1 MNRFDTASASEG
13 TAQSPGE
20 STRDLFPLPLSPF
33 ERYMAL
39 DDTRAYPMTFVLMLK
54 LKGNLRR
61 DPFQQ
66 AAHFALERHPLLAS
80 RICHFRGK
88 GSCWVPVA
96 TPTPQICWGNSG
108 FSQQSAVRE
117 AAVRERID
125 LAREIGIRIS
135 VDADSDR
142 ADVLFEFHH
151 ACTDGLGAVQFIGDL
166 LADYGQL
173 TTKDGDER
181 PEIEPV
187 NFDAL
192 RAREDYSTNKGEQ
205 AAKSF
210 SYPYLLGRLT
220 KLLLRR
226 RPVPVARPRPT
237 QHVGTV
243 LRFPAMISRT
253 LDRTQVQQLKAVA
266 ARKGVTL
273 NDLYLLETFRTI
285 RDWNRAQ
292 GRGRDDQWLRIGM
305 PTNLR
310 TPVHE
315 RMPAANVVSYMFL
328 ARRAGDCDRP
338 DEMLAR
344 IHRQTSLAVHAR
356 LGRITVMGLKYV
368 QKVPGLLWC
377 LLRRNRCFCSAI
389 LTNAGDIS
397 RQFYVRFPLNEGRC
411 VAGNVTLE
419 ALTASPTIRP
429 KTRLAISVLTY
440 AGTVF
445 IGLRCDPHCFT
456 REQAE
461 DLADSFV
468 NRLKQSSSN
477 PSSSDV
483 VPQSNAA

>member
-1 MNRFDTASASEG
+1 
-13 TAQSPGE
+13 
-20 STRDLFPLPLSPF
+20 
-33 ERYMAL
+33 MAL
-39 DDTRAYPMTFVLMLK
+39 DDTRAYPMTFVLMIK
-54 LKGNLRR
+54 LKGNLLRQ
-61 DPFQQ
+61 PFQQ
-66 AAHFALERHPLLAS
+66 AAHFALDRHPLLAS
-80 RICHFRGK
+80 RICHVRGK

-96 TPTPQICWGNSG
+96 TPTPQICWGNLQS
-108 FSQQSAVRE
+108 SQQS
-117 AAVRERID
+117 AVRERID

-142 ADVLFEFHH
+142 ADLLFEFHH
-151 ACTDGLGAVQFIGDL
+151 ACTDGIGAVQFIGDL
-166 LADYGQL
+166 LAHYGQL
-173 TTKDGDER
+173 TAKDGDEL
-181 PEIEPV
+181 PEIKPV
-187 NFDAL
+187 NLDAL
-192 RAREDYSTNKGEQ
+192 RARADYSTNKGEP

-210 SYPYLLGRLT
+210 SYPYMLGRLT

-243 LRFPAMISRT
+243 QQFPAMISRT
-253 LDRTQVQQLKAVA
+253 IDQTQIQQLKAVA
-266 ARKGVTL
+266 ARKGVKL

-310 TPVHE
+310 TPLHD

-328 ARRAGDCDRP
+328 AQRAGDCDRP
-338 DEMLAR
+338 DEMLAKV
-344 IHRQTSLAVHAR
+344 HRQTSLAVNAR
-356 LGRITVMGLKYV
+356 FGRITVMGLKYV

-377 LLRRNRCFCSAI
+377 LLRLNRCFCSAI
-389 LTNAGDIS
+389 LTNAGDIG
-397 RQFYVRFPLNEGRC
+397 RQFHVRFPLKEGRC

-419 ALTASPTIRP
+419 ALMASPTIRP

-445 IGLRCDPHCFT
+445 IGLRCDPLCFT

-461 DLADSFV
+461 ELADAFV
-468 NRLKQSSSN
+468 NRLKQSASNQSLSNLSSN
-477 PSSSDV
+477 TA
-483 VPQSNAA
+483 PQSNAA

>member
-1 MNRFDTASASEG
+1 MNRFDTASAAAG

-33 ERYMAL
+33 ERYMIL
-39 DDTRAYPMTFVLMLK
+39 DDTAAYPMTFVLMIK
-54 LKGNLRR
+54 LKGNLVRE
-61 DPFQQ
+61 PFQQ
-66 AAHFALERHPLLAS
+66 AVRFALERHPLLAS
-80 RICHFRGK
+80 HIRRVRGK
-88 GSCWVPVA
+88 GPCWVPVA
-96 TPTPQICWGNSG
+96 TPTPQIWWGKSR
-108 FSQQSAVRE
+108 FSQQSAVW
-117 AAVRERID
+117 ERID

-135 VDADSDR
+135 VDADAER

-151 ACTDGLGAVQFIGDL
+151 ACTDGIGAVQFIGDL
-166 LADYGQL
+166 LAHYGQL
-173 TTKDGDER
+173 TTRDGDEL
-181 PEIEPV
+181 PEISPV
-187 NFDAL
+187 TFDAL
-192 RAREDYSTNKGEQ
+192 RAREDYSTNKIEP

-210 SYPYLLGRLT
+210 SYPYMLGRLT

-226 RPVPVARPRPT
+226 RPVPVARALPT

-243 LRFPAMISRT
+243 SRFPAMISRT
-253 LDRTQVQQLKAVA
+253 LDQTQVRQLKAVA

-310 TPVHE
+310 TSAHD

-338 DEMLAR
+338 DEMLAK

-356 LGRITVMGLKYV
+356 LGRITAMGLKHV

-389 LTNAGDIS
+389 LTNVGDIQ
-397 RQFYVRFPLNEGRC
+397 RQFHVRFPLKDGRC
-411 VAGNVTLE
+411 VAGNVILE
-419 ALTASPTIRP
+419 ALMASPTIRP
-429 KTRLAISVLTY
+429 KTRLAICVLTY

-445 IGLRCDPHCFT
+445 IGLRCDPLSFT

-461 DLADSFV
+461 ELADAFV
-468 NRLKQSSSN
+468 IRLNQSSSN
-477 PSSSDV
+477 QSSSNRSSTNT